1 MMKFVLALCLLV
13 ASSSASL
20 AAPIKPGERIT
31 YKITKLGIK
40 AGEATLIFSGPKV
53 YRKTK
58 TVLIIFVARA
68 FNFFDEEHIYVDPKT
83 YRPLFV
89 ERNLNI
95 FGKKE
100 RILEEYLDG
109 KIRITKGK
117 EVQVIDKA
125 GEIDNIYG
133 FICRFRQEG
142 EFKIDESIALK
153 LPTKD
158 VTIKVLKK
166 DTIAAAK
173 KKYETYYLES
183 DSKEYKLW
191 FDASEKKIPLRIN
204 GAVKMANADMI
215 MTKYEN

>member
-1 MMKFVLALCLLV
+1 MMKFVLTLCLLV
-13 ASSSASL
+13 FCSSASL

-40 AGEATLIFSGPKV
+40 AGEATLIFSGPKI
-53 YRKTK
+53 YRKK
-58 TVLIIFVARA
+58 PAVLVIFVARA
-68 FNFFDEEHIYVDPKT
+68 FNFFDEEHIYLDPKT

-95 FGKKE
+95 FGNKE
-100 RILEEYLDG
+100 KILEEYTPG
-109 KIRITKGK
+109 KIIVTKGK
-117 EVQVIDKA
+117 DKQVIDKI
-125 GEIDNIYG
+125 GEIDNIYA

-142 EFKIDESIALK
+142 NFKMDEAIELH

-158 VTIKVLKK
+158 VTIKVVKK

-183 DSKEYKLW
+183 DAKDYKIW
-191 FDASEKKIPLRIN
+191 FDTSEKKIPLRIN